1 MSSTD
6 AGAGRDRQQIAGWVG
21 LGLLL
26 VGGAAAVWMRGRSFY
41 LLSASERFDHPDYRL
56 LSPGGPLG
64 QGYGVI
70 ASALVLANLSYLL
83 RRRFAR
89 WRLGSMRAWLDIHV
103 ATGVLA
109 GLFGLSHSALQL
121 RNPVAAVTM
130 LSLGLTLAT
139 GVVGRFLFLF
149 VPQPKTERLE
159 AGCLAFDALEPGLGR
174 ALFARLGALPLPQ
187 LRGRVSLPK
196 VLWHQPGWWRDARR
210 RKRLVRSMLEPYAA
224 LHPDEFRLLRGHV
237 AETAALAADVSR
249 AVSYDYLMR
258 SWRGLHRFFALLML
272 AMLLVHVGVAWYYG
286 YRWIF
291 SKPSLGL

>member
-1 MSSTD
+1 MQSTD
-6 AGAGRDRQQIAGWVG
+6 TIASRDRQQVAGWIG

-26 VGGAAAVWMRGRSFY
+26 VVGAAAVWIRGSSFY
-41 LLSASERFDHPDYRL
+41 LLSSHERFDHPDYRV

-89 WRLGSMRAWLDIHV
+89 WRMGSMRAWLDIHV

-130 LSLGLTLAT
+130 VSLALTLAT

-149 VPQPKTERLE
+149 VPQVDTDRLVQR
-159 AGCLAFDALEPGLGR
+159 CLAFDALQPGLGSGLL
-174 ALFARLGALPLPQ
+174 AELNALPLP
-187 LRGRVSLPK
+187 RVAGRISLPK
-196 VLWHQPGWWRDARR
+196 VLWHQPSWWFEARR
-210 RKRLVRSMLEPYAA
+210 RKRLVRDTLDPYRA
-224 LHPDEFRLLRGHV
+224 LHPEEYQLMRGHI
-237 AETAALAADVSR
+237 AETAALAANASR

-258 SWRGLHRFFALLML
+258 SWRGFHRFFALLML
-272 AMLLVHVGVAWYYG
+272 ALLVVHVGVAWYYG

-291 SKPSLGL
+291 SKPGAGI

>member
-1 MSSTD
+1 MQLTD
-6 AGAGRDRQQIAGWVG
+6 TVADRDRQRVAGWIG
-21 LGLLL
+21 LALLL
-26 VGGAAAVWMRGRSFY
+26 VAGASAVWLRGGSFY
-41 LLSASERFDHPDYRL
+41 LLKSYERFDHPDYRL

-70 ASALVLANLSYLL
+70 AAVLVLANLSYLL

-89 WRLGSMRAWLDIHV
+89 LRVGSMRAWLDVHV

-121 RNPVAAVTM
+121 RNPVATVTM
-130 LSLGLTLAT
+130 VSLGLTLAT

-149 VPQPKTERLE
+149 VPMARLE
-159 AGCLAFDALEPGLGR
+159 QLQERCLSFDALEPGLGR
-174 ALFARLGALPLPQ
+174 TLLARLEALPLPQ
-187 LRGRVSLPK
+187 VVGRVSLPK
-196 VLWHQPGWWRDARR
+196 VLWLQPRWMRQARR
-210 RKRLVRSMLEPYAA
+210 RKQLVRETLAPYQTR
-224 LHPDEFRLLRGHV
+224 HPEEFRLLRGHV

-258 SWRGLHRFFALLML
+258 SWRGFHRFFALLML
-272 AMLLVHVGVAWYYG
+272 ALLVVHVAVAWYYG

-291 SKPSLGL
+291 SKPGAGL

>member
-1 MSSTD
+1 MHPTD
-6 AGAGRDRQQIAGWVG
+6 RVASRDRQRIGGWIG
-21 LGLLL
+21 LAL
-26 VGGAAAVWMRGRSFY
+26 VLAAGAAAVWLRGASFY
-41 LLSASERFDHPDYRL
+41 SLDPSDRFDHPDYRL

-70 ASALVLANLSYLL
+70 AAALVLANLSYLL

-89 WRLGSMRAWLDIHV
+89 WRVGSMRAWLDIHV

-121 RNPVAAVTM
+121 RNPVATVTM
-130 LSLGLTLAT
+130 VSLRLTLVT

-149 VPQPKTERLE
+149 VPEAKVERLAE
-159 AGCLAFDALEPGLGR
+159 RCLWFDTLEPGLGR
-174 ALFARLGALPLPQ
+174 TLLTRLEALPLPQ
-187 LRGRVSLPK
+187 VVGRVSLPK
-196 VLWHQPGWWRDARR
+196 VLWLQPRWLRQASR
-210 RKRLVRSMLEPYAA
+210 RKRLVHETLAPYQARHA
-224 LHPDEFRLLRGHV
+224 EEFRLLRGHI
-237 AETAALAADVSR
+237 AETAVLAAAVSR

-272 AMLLVHVGVAWYYG
+272 ALLVVHVAVAWYYG

-291 SKPSLGL
+291 SRPATGL